1 MNWYLTNGPESDV
14 VISTRIRFARNIKD
28 INFINKC
35 DNEDLEKI
43 LNIAKEKLSSK
54 ELKFYR
60 LNDMD
65 DITRLSLV
73 EKHCISPDILR
84 KGIDSTGIL
93 INDNENI
100 SIMVN
105 EEDHLRIQVIS
116 SGLQLENNLNLAH
129 KYDEEISKK
138 IKYAYSEKYGYLTSC
153 PTNVGTGMRASVM
166 LHLPALTMTRRIG
179 KVLDV
184 MNKIGINVRG
194 IYGEGTDSEGNMYQ
208 ISNKVS
214 LGLTCEEIVQNL
226 NTVIEK
232 IIVQERN
239 ARKYLSEK
247 GIDFED
253 RICRAY
259 GILANARKMSSKECN
274 KLVSDVK
281 LGIDLGIITNVSPE
295 KINKLNI
302 YTKPASL
309 QKYLGEVLTQEE
321 RDIKRCEVIKN
332 ILK

>member
-1 MNWYLTNGPESDV
+1 MSWYLTNGPEGDV
-14 VISTRIRFARNIKD
+14 VISTRVRFARNIAG

-35 DNEDLEKI
+35 EKEDLENI
-43 LNIAKEKLSSK
+43 LNIAKDKLTTK

-73 EKHCISPDILR
+73 EKHCISPDIL
-84 KGIDSTGIL
+84 KKNTESTAIL
-93 INDNENI
+93 INNDENI

-116 SGLQLENNLNLAH
+116 AGLQLDETLKLAY
-129 KYDEEISKK
+129 KCDNEMSKK
-138 IKYAYSEKYGYLTSC
+138 IKYAYSKKFGYLTSC
-153 PTNVGTGMRASVM
+153 PTNVGTGMRVSAM

-194 IYGEGTDSEGNMYQ
+194 VYGEGSDAQGNLYQ
-208 ISNKVS
+208 ISNKIS
-214 LGLTCEEIVQNL
+214 LGLSEEEIIQNL

-232 IIVQERN
+232 IIIQERN
-239 ARKYLSEK
+239 ARKYLVEK
-247 GIDFED
+247 GIEFED
-253 RICRAY
+253 RLSRAY
-259 GILANARKMSSKECN
+259 GVLTNARKMSSKECN

-281 LGIDLGIITNVSPE
+281 LGIDLGIIKNVAPE
-295 KINKLNI
+295 KINQLSI

-309 QKYLGEVLTQEE
+309 QKYLGEVLTEEE
-321 RDIKRCEVIKN
+321 RDIKRCEIINK

>member
-1 MNWYLTNGPESDV
+1 MNWYLTNGPESDI

-28 INFINKC
+28 INFVNKC
-35 DNEDLEKI
+35 TDEELENV
-43 LNIAKEKLSSK
+43 LNIAKEKITSK

-84 KGIDSTGIL
+84 KGIDRTAIL
-93 INDNENI
+93 INDSENI
-100 SIMVN
+100 SVMIN
-105 EEDHLRIQVIS
+105 EEDHFRIQVIS
-116 SGLQLENNLNLAH
+116 SGLQLEETLKLAY
-129 KYDEEISKK
+129 KCDEDISKK

-166 LHLPALTMTRRIG
+166 LHLPGLTMTRRIG

-194 IYGEGTDSEGNMYQ
+194 IYGEGTDSQGNMYQ

-226 NTVIEK
+226 NTIVEK
-232 IIVQERN
+232 IIVQERS
-239 ARKYLSEK
+239 ARKYLFEK

-253 RICRAY
+253 RLCRAY
-259 GILANARKMSSKECN
+259 GVLANARKMSSKECN

-281 LGIDLGIITNVSPE
+281 LGIDLGIIKNVTPE

-309 QKYLGEVLTQEE
+309 QKYLGEVLTEDE

>member
-1 MNWYLTNGPESDV
+1 MSWYLTNGPESDV
-14 VISTRIRFARNIKD
+14 VVSTRIRFARNIKD
-28 INFINKC
+28 INFVNKC
-35 DNEDLEKI
+35 NNEDLESV
-43 LNIAKEKLSSK
+43 LSVAKEKLSSK
-54 ELKFYR
+54 DLKFYR

-65 DITRLSLV
+65 DITRISLV

-84 KGIDSTGIL
+84 KGIDNTGIL
-93 INDNENI
+93 INDDENI

-116 SGLQLENNLNLAH
+116 SGLQLDDTLKLAC
-129 KYDEEISKK
+129 KCDEEISKK
-138 IKYAYSEKYGYLTSC
+138 IKYAYNEKYGYLTSC

-166 LHLPALTMTRRIG
+166 LHLPGLTMTRRIG

-194 IYGEGTDSEGNMYQ
+194 IYGEGTDSQGNMYQ

-214 LGLTCEEIVQNL
+214 LGLTCEEIIQNL
-226 NTVIEK
+226 NTVVEK
-232 IIVQERN
+232 IIIQECN
-239 ARKYLSEK
+239 ARKYLFEK

-253 RICRAY
+253 RLCRAY

-274 KLVSDVK
+274 KLISDVK
-281 LGIDLGIITNVSPE
+281 LGIDLGIIKNVTPE
-295 KINKLNI
+295 KIHKLNI
-302 YTKPASL
+302 YTKSASL
-309 QKYLGEVLTQEE
+309 QKYLGEVLTEEE